1 MRSPDAWHELLVDV
15 HQDLAGPGSSWFAQN
30 LSYFPERTHSSK
42 HKISTG
48 PEFDPFCFWMFLA
61 HHFHLSS
68 FSHPFS
74 SGEGVPAAVCLATR
88 MFYDVS
94 CGLSCLSLDETHQ
107 GALRLTLWNDDPEFL
122 SAFSILLYPIFGLI
136 LGCKGTNACDS
147 SGTRSCTFPGGGQ
160 CILLSASARKGHPL
174 EAGSQRFAERPQLQ
188 PFAINVFDV

>member
-1 MRSPDAWHELLVDV
+1 MRSPDAWHELVDV
-15 HQDLAGPGSSWFAQN
+15 HQNLAAPGSSWFAQN
-30 LSYFPERTHSSK
+30 LTYFPERTHSSK

-48 PEFDPFCFWMFLA
+48 PEFDPFCFWMFWHIISIYQVSRIPLA
-61 HHFHLSS
+61 VERASQQPFAWLLECFIMFHVGFHVFHLTRLIRV
-68 FSHPFS
+68 H
-74 SGEGVPAAVCLATR
+74 SGLHFEMRT
-88 MFYDVS
+88 
-94 CGLSCLSLDETHQ
+94 
-107 GALRLTLWNDDPEFL
+107 EFL